1 MMTGNV
7 ISIKKLSPFL
17 LLIILVAFFLSLSAL
32 YIAVDSF
39 INQSEALDAYSFLAI
54 GFGGLAFSTYML
66 LQTRGKPM
74 HAVLVL
80 PKVVTTLECP
90 KCDFKNPDDSFY
102 CGKCATPLKPHKDVS
117 VTKTLRTPARIATRQ
132 TNTK

>member
-1 MMTGNV
+1 MMNGNV
-7 ISIKKLSPFL
+7 ISVRKLSPFL
-17 LLIILVAFFLSLSAL
+17 LVIILIAFILSLSAL
-32 YIAVDSF
+32 YIAFDSF

-80 PKVVTTLECP
+80 PKVVTTIECP
-90 KCDFKNPDDSFY
+90 KCDFKNIRDFQREDYIFKETEP
-102 CGKCATPLKPHKDVS
+102 CQKCNEKMTITAIYREAKK
-117 VTKTLRTPARIATRQ
+117 K
-132 TNTK
+132 K